1 MRAMK
6 TALVMHEAC
15 ARHDTGWAHPEHQG
29 RLPAILNALYR
40 DTPMLIDHVL
50 QVEAEMADE
59 SDVLRAHSPEH
70 LERLRRASREALE
83 TGRIVELDS
92 ETLMSPASWDAAFG
106 AAGAAITATRL
117 VLDGEAANAFALCR
131 PPGHHATEDIA
142 MGFCLINNVAVA
154 TRWARAQGID
164 RILIIDWDVH
174 HGNGTQDIFYTDP
187 NVYYLSLHQYPLYP
201 NTGFVEERGLGAG
214 IGTTRNVHV
223 AAGTEGPDY
232 LALFQDALS
241 QTLAE
246 FSPDLVFISAGF
258 DCLRGDP
265 LGGLRLEPEHLHAAT
280 RMIMGAAAESA
291 QGRVVA
297 LLEGGYAPER
307 VGHGVVD
314 VMRAFSG
321 LPPT

>member
-1 MRAMK
+1 
-6 TALVMHEAC
+6 MHEAC

-29 RLPAILNALYR
+29 RLPAILNALYK
-40 DTPMLIDHVL
+40 DTPTLIEHVL
-50 QVEAEMADE
+50 QVETEPAQET
-59 SDVLRAHSPEH
+59 DVLRAHSPEH
-70 LERLRRASREALE
+70 LERLRRASHEALE

-117 VLDGEAANAFALCR
+117 VLEGEAAHAFALCR

-154 TRWARAQGID
+154 ARWARAQGID
-164 RILIIDWDVH
+164 KVLIIDWDVH

-187 NVYYLSLHQYPLYP
+187 NVYYFSLHQFPLYP
-201 NTGFVEERGLGAG
+201 GTGFVEERGLGAG
-214 IGTTRNVHV
+214 MGTTRNVHV
-223 AAGTEGPDY
+223 MTGTEGPEY
-232 LALFQDALS
+232 LALLDEALS
-241 QTLAE
+241 KTLAE
-246 FSPDLVFISAGF
+246 FKPELVLISAGF

-280 RMIMGAAAESA
+280 RMILDATAPSA
-291 QGRVVA
+291 QGRTVA

-307 VGHGVVD
+307 VGLGVVD
-314 VMRAFSG
+314 VMRAFAG
-321 LPPT
+321 LPPV

>member
-1 MRAMK
+1 MRVMK

-40 DTPMLIDHVL
+40 DTPTLIEHVL
-50 QVEAEMADE
+50 QVESEMATTD
-59 SDVLRAHSPEH
+59 DVLRAHSPEH
-70 LERLRRASREALE
+70 IERLRRASREAID

-117 VLDGEAANAFALCR
+117 VLDGKAANAFALCR

-154 TRWARAQGID
+154 ARWARAQGID
-164 RILIIDWDVH
+164 KVLIIDWDVH

-187 NVYYLSLHQYPLYP
+187 FVYYLSLHQFPLYP
-201 NTGFVEERGLGAG
+201 GTGFVEERGLGAAQ
-214 IGTTRNVHV
+214 GTNRNVQV
-223 AAGTEGPDY
+223 PAGTQGPEY
-232 LALFQDALS
+232 LALLENALS

-246 FSPDLVFISAGF
+246 FRPELVFISAGF

-265 LGGLRLEPEHLHAAT
+265 LGGLHLEPEHLHAAT
-280 RMIMGAAAESA
+280 RMIMDATAASA
-291 QGRVVA
+291 QGRIVA

-307 VGHGVVD
+307 VGHGVVN
-314 VMRAFSG
+314 VMRAFAG
-321 LPPT
+321 LPPI